1 MNKVQKADHNTK
13 EFEVF
18 FIAERN
24 VIQKQAP
31 KVFCKK
37 NSLKNFAN
45 VTGKHRCWSL
55 FLTKVT
61 KSATLL
67 KRDSKTCVFL

>member
-37 NSLKNFAN
+37 YSLKN
-45 VTGKHRCWSL
+45 
-55 FLTKVT
+55 
-61 KSATLL
+61 
-67 KRDSKTCVFL
+67 